1 MKRSVG
7 YNRSSTRSSTQHK
20 RAERVL
26 EIADREVN
34 DKSLTFSQSS
44 VVSSAGW
51 TCSTGTSHHLTFRN
65 TLLVRHNI
73 EVFFQ
78 NQKGQIL
85 VMESSR
91 FPSGNNLRWLSPL
104 DPVMLAAAAAGS
116 VTQMG
121 LMDSVSSS
129 SSISDSSPSRFAPL
143 VYQHLF
149 HHLPP
154 PRNQQ
159 NFDFLTYHAAAL
171 HQHLAV
177 AAAASNRTF
186 QQCQQQFSPA
196 IMNRMPFAGAPDA
209 SFLEGDR
216 SSKKSATI
224 GYSVADLLSDHQR
237 PNSCDRVNNTSP
249 EHSGKYW
256 RI

>member
-1 MKRSVG
+1 M
-7 YNRSSTRSSTQHK
+7 
-20 RAERVL
+20 
-26 EIADREVN
+26 N

-51 TCSTGTSHHLTFRN
+51 TCSTGRFPSTDIKSKFHT
-65 TLLVRHNI
+65 VGEVYI
-73 EVFFQ
+73 EVITFHSQ
-78 NQKGQIL
+78 SKSKEIDVI

-91 FPSGNNLRWLSPL
+91 FPSGNNLRWLNPL
-104 DPVMLAAAAAGS
+104 DPSVMLAAAAAGS
-116 VTQMG
+116 VTHQMG

-129 SSISDSSPSRFAPL
+129 SSVSDSPASRFAPL

-154 PRNQQ
+154 PRNQQQ

-177 AAAASNRTF
+177 AAAAASNRTF

-196 IMNRMPFAGAPDA
+196 AIMNRMPFSAGAPDA
-209 SFLEGDR
+209 SFLEGDSR

-237 PNSCDRVNNTSP
+237 SNSCDRMNNTSP
-249 EHSGKYW
+249 ERSGNFKS
-256 RI
+256 ISSLS